1 MSATAAAAT
10 ATTTTVALPQPDV
23 AGSGWERLASR
34 ALRSVERQIDGRLRP
49 GERVPRR
56 VVTYR
61 GFGNADEVF
70 VMGRVL
76 ADDAPRTVTADASW
90 WHNLAAAY
98 GHLESDEVTGARV
111 RLSMH
116 GAHVE
121 AVTDDEGYYRAWL
134 RSPEISPDVLW
145 HAMQVTVDAPRT
157 VSETGLALVPTAAAE
172 LGVISD
178 LDDTVIRTDATRLL
192 SMLKRTLLDN
202 AHTRLPFPGV
212 AEFYSGLHDGTA
224 GDAAN
229 PIFYVSSS
237 PWNLYPVLTEFL
249 EHQSVPM
256 GPLML
261 RDWGISEHG
270 ILPTRHGEHKLGAIR
285 QILGCYPHLPFIL
298 IGDSGQEDPEIYRQV
313 VHEFGARILAV
324 YIRDVSADAARSGAI
339 GRLSE
344 EVRAA
349 GSDLLLSTDTLAS
362 ARHAAAHG
370 WLSGGAAAAVLRA
383 VSPSSGRPG

>member
-1 MSATAAAAT
+1 MT
-10 ATTTTVALPQPDV
+10 
-23 AGSGWERLASR
+23 GSGWERWASR
-34 ALRSVERQIDGRLRP
+34 ALRSVERRIDDRLRP

-56 VVTYR
+56 IVTYR

-76 ADDAPRTVTADASW
+76 ADEAPRTVTADTSW
-90 WHNLAAAY
+90 WHNLAATF
-98 GHLESDEVTGARV
+98 GHLESDEVAGARV
-111 RLSMH
+111 RVIMH
-116 GAHVE
+116 GTHVE
-121 AVTDDEGYYRAWL
+121 AITDDEGFYRAWL
-134 RSPEISPDVLW
+134 RSPELSPEALW
-145 HAMQVTVDAPRT
+145 HALQVTVDTAHPI
-157 VSETGLALVPTAAAE
+157 SETGLVLVPTAAAE
-172 LGVISD
+172 IGVISD

-212 AEFYSGLHDGTA
+212 AEFYSGLHDGRA
-224 GDAAN
+224 GNAAN

-249 EHQSVPM
+249 EHQSVPI

-261 RDWGISEHG
+261 RDWGISAHG
-270 ILPTRHGEHKLGAIR
+270 ILPTRHGNHKLGAIR

-298 IGDSGQEDPEIYRQV
+298 IGDSGQEDPEIYGQI
-313 VHEFGARILAV
+313 VHEFGTRILAV
-324 YIRDVSADAARSGAI
+324 YIRDVTADAARSGAI

-349 GSDLLLSTDTLAS
+349 GSDLLLSADTLAS

-370 WLSGGAAAAVLRA
+370 WLSGDAVAAVERE
-383 VSPSSGRPG
+383 VSPSSGRPD